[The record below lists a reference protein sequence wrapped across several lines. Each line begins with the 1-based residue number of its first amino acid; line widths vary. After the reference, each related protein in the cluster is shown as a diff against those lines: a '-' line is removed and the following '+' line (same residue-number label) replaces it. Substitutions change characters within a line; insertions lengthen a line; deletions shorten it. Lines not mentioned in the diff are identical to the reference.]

1 MKTTTIRNH
10 CVGLWSD
17 KKQHESKKPTKSG
30 IVTRPE
36 IDMKQKHIIF
46 FLEGLEAFQQKFVL
60 AKTSRYMVTYTEVLF
75 RMRMLV
81 INHVLLKSFLESQY

>member
-1 MKTTTIRNH
+1 M
-10 CVGLWSD
+10 
-17 KKQHESKKPTKSG
+17 
-30 IVTRPE
+30 TRPE

-75 RMRMLV
+75 RMRMLKV
-81 INHVLLKSFLESQY
+81 INHVLLKSFLENQY